1 MIYSLIFNVLQQNLQ
16 HPWLVIEDAHVNL
29 TGVLGY
35 LEKFTEPGDYICV
48 EDTNPL
54 TPYISNQGLVKNLG
68 YDESGPNK
76 LNELRKFLTGRA
88 DRYSEIRNTP
98 ISTGKINI
106 LCFDQLSLI

>member
-1 MIYSLIFNVLQQNLQ
+1 MINSLIFNVLQQNLQ

-68 YDESGPNK
+68 YDEIGPNK

-88 DRYSEIRNTP
+88 DRYSV
-98 ISTGKINI
+98 
-106 LCFDQLSLI
+106 DQKYTDFYG